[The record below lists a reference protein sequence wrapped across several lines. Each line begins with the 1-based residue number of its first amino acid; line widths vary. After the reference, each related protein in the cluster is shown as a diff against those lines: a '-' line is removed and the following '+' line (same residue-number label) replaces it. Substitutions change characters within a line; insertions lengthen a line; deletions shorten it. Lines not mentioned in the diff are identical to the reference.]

1 MKKYFSLGSLLLI
14 SIVFAQNQRFSYEY
28 RSVPDFSKPNDTV
41 VQTMRLETSP
51 KGSSFYSYET
61 AYNDSIRRIQYEKQ
75 LEFSQNLNISQAD
88 AASRKRYFKDKIS
101 KTYPKFEIF
110 SHTSIGRDKLKVEES
125 RPIKWQILNE
135 KENIGLWSTQ
145 KAKTEFAGRKWTAWF
160 TTEIPLQEGPYKFY
174 GLPGLIVKMED
185 ETKSH
190 VFLLKEVKN
199 MPENFEIKNIA
210 DNKEVKASVNQY
222 AKLIKQHNDD
232 PMRTLRTAEANGQI
246 KITPENRASYE
257 KSQKTRL
264 ENRKNEN
271 PIEIQVN

>member
-1 MKKYFSLGSLLLI
+1 MKNYFSFCFLLLT
-14 SIVFAQNQRFSYEY
+14 SFVFAQNQRFSYEY

-61 AYNDSIRRIQYEKQ
+61 SYNDSIRRIQFEKQ
-75 LEFSQNLNISQAD
+75 LEFGQNLNISQAD
-88 AASRKRYFKDKIS
+88 GISRKRYFKDKIS
-101 KTYPKFEIF
+101 KTYPKFEVF
-110 SHTSIGRDKLKVEES
+110 SHTSLGRDKLKVQET
-125 RPIKWQILNE
+125 RPIKWQIINE
-135 KENIGLWSTQ
+135 TESIESWSTQ

-174 GLPGLIVKMED
+174 GLPGIIVKLED

-190 VFLLKEVKN
+190 IFVLKEVKN
-199 MPENFEIKNIA
+199 MSEKFEIKNIA
-210 DNKEVKASVNQY
+210 DNKEVKASLTQY
-222 AKLIKQHNDD
+222 AKLVKQHNAD

-246 KITPENRASYE
+246 KSTPEIRANYE
-257 KSQKTRL
+257 KSQKTRQ

-271 PIEIQVN
+271 PLEIQIN